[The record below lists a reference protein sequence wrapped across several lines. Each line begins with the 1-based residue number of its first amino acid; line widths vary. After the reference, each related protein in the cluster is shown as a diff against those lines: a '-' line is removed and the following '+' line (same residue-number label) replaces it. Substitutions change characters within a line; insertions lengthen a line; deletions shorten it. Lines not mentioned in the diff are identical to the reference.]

1 MSFLSPLFLFAVA
14 AVGLP
19 LIIHLLNLKRPQ
31 KVAFSTLAFFKELQK
46 TTIRKI
52 QIKRY
57 LLLFIRLLAVA
68 CLALVLARPFLPPGV
83 STGNN
88 NAPSLNV
95 IVLDNSISMQRIG
108 QDGPLFEQAKSIIE
122 TIEASSK
129 ESDRFIIQT
138 TNGEATFN
146 SIIGHSQL
154 LRRTEEAAISD
165 GGNYAIERM
174 QTVSGILDES
184 PYQNKHIFLITDGQ
198 QSQFSELGELDLSE
212 TISLT
217 MFNLGDVAV
226 QNTRILDVST
236 SSTMIGRGL
245 PVTVSVEV
253 KNDAA
258 VPVSNQFI
266 TLEVDGRIAGQYSVS
281 LPADGIQTYSFEVI
295 PSQIGTLKGAVRIEG
310 DEFTADNSYYFSLLV
325 PESRSI
331 VWVTDPN
338 AAPTEISYTNL
349 VLNASNQ
356 NDATLNT
363 QRVTLNDIES
373 VDYQNTEAI
382 ILDGLTS
389 IPAFILPR
397 LQEFVQ
403 NGGGLMFFPSEQ
415 GDIQNYNAFLQ
426 QFNVGQFQSV
436 IGEFASFNSI
446 AKGTQIQEDHPIFT
460 ELFETDGENPIRVAN
475 PDIFYYYKL
484 RASNS
489 PGGFDLISLN
499 SGDPLIREKQFGEG
513 RILISS
519 IGTGVEWSNFSVKPL
534 FAPFF
539 YRSLMYVASSDA
551 GGLLTHELG
560 QPFSFSGDVDAN
572 TVRIIKNE
580 EEIIPES
587 RNTGLGTTISYDAEN
602 WQPGFVAINDEAKTI
617 DVAVNFPRNESDFFS
632 MDESTFESISQNA
645 RLVAVNEIDETNLNN
660 EVIASG
666 FGREIWNW
674 FMWLGLVFL
683 VIESLIAAF
692 YKTESSNV

>member
-83 STGNN
+83 SSGDN
-88 NAPSLNV
+88 NAPTLNV
-95 IVLDNSISMQRIG
+95 IVLDNSISMLRIG
-108 QDGPLFEQAKSIIE
+108 QNGPLFEQAKSIIE

-129 ESDRFIIQT
+129 ESDRFIFQA
-138 TNGEATFN
+138 TNGEASFT

-154 LRRTEEAAISD
+154 LRRTEEVSISSA
-165 GGNYAIERM
+165 GNFLTDRIQA
-174 QTVSGILDES
+174 VSGILDES

-198 QSQFSELGELDLSE
+198 ISQISGLQELEFATNTTLTIFS
-212 TISLT
+212 
-217 MFNLGDVAV
+217 LGDVPV
-226 QNTRILDVST
+226 QNSKILTVST
-236 SSTMIGRGL
+236 SSTMIGSGL

-253 KNDAA
+253 KNDAD
-258 VPVSNQFI
+258 VPISNQFV
-266 TLEVDGRIAGQYSVS
+266 TLEIEGRIAGQYSVS
-281 LPADGIQTYSFEVI
+281 LPADGVQTYSFEVI
-295 PSQIGTLKGAVRIEG
+295 PSQTGTLKGAVRLEG
-310 DEFTADNSYYFSLLV
+310 DEFTADNTYYFSLLV
-325 PESRSI
+325 PKSRSI
-331 VWVTDPN
+331 VWVTDPD
-338 AAPTEISYTNL
+338 AAPTEVSYTNL
-349 VLNASNQ
+349 VLSASNQ
-356 NDATLNT
+356 NDAKLNYQSITL
-363 QRVTLNDIES
+363 DEIETI
-373 VDYQNTEAI
+373 DYQNTEAI
-382 ILDGLTS
+382 ILDGLTT
-389 IPAFILPR
+389 IPTFELPR

-426 QFNVGQFQSV
+426 QFNVGQFQTV

-446 AKGTQIQEDHPIFT
+446 ARGTQIQEDHPIFT
-460 ELFETDGENPIRVAN
+460 ELFELDNDDPIRVAN

-484 RASNS
+484 RPSNS
-489 PGGFDLISLN
+489 PGGFNLITLN
-499 SGDPLIREKQFGEG
+499 SDDPLIREKRFGEG
-513 RILISS
+513 RILISA

-539 YRSLMYVASSDA
+539 YRSMMYVASSDA
-551 GGLLTHELG
+551 GGILTHQVG
-560 QPFSFSGDVDAN
+560 DQFAFSGEVDAN
-572 TVRIIKNE
+572 AVRIVNE
-580 EEIIPES
+580 EQEIIPVS
-587 RNTGLGTTISYDAEN
+587 RNTGLGTTISYEAVN
-602 WQPGFVAINDEAKTI
+602 WEPGYVTVQDEANSF
-617 DVAVNFPRNESDFFS
+617 DVAVNLKRSESDFAYA
-632 MDESTFESISQNA
+632 DELLAESISENV
-645 RLVAVNEIDETNLNN
+645 RLVNVNKIEESNLNN

-683 VIESLIAAF
+683 ILESLVAAF
-692 YKTESSNV
+692 YKTESST

>member
-46 TTIRKI
+46 TAIRKI

-83 STGNN
+83 SSGDN
-88 NAPSLNV
+88 NAPTLNV

-108 QDGPLFEQAKSIIE
+108 QNGPLFEQAKSIIE

-129 ESDRFIIQT
+129 ESDRFIFQA
-138 TNGEATFN
+138 TNGEASFT

-154 LRRTEEAAISD
+154 LRRTEEASISSA
-165 GGNYAIERM
+165 GNFLTDRIQA
-174 QTVSGILDES
+174 VSGILDES

-198 QSQFSELGELDLSE
+198 ISQISGLQELEFATNTTLTIFS
-212 TISLT
+212 
-217 MFNLGDVAV
+217 LGDVPV
-226 QNTRILDVST
+226 QNSKILTVST
-236 SSTMIGRGL
+236 SSTMIGSGL

-253 KNDAA
+253 KNDAD
-258 VPVSNQFI
+258 VPISNQFV
-266 TLEVDGRIAGQYSVS
+266 TLEIDGRIAGQYSVS
-281 LPADGIQTYSFEVI
+281 LPADGVQTYSFEVI
-295 PSQIGTLKGAVRIEG
+295 PSQTGTLKGAVRLEG
-310 DEFTADNSYYFSLLV
+310 DEFTADNTYYFSLLV

-331 VWVTDPN
+331 VWVTDPD
-338 AAPTEISYTNL
+338 AAPTEVSYTNL
-349 VLNASNQ
+349 VLSASNQ
-356 NDATLNT
+356 NDAKLNYQSITL
-363 QRVTLNDIES
+363 DEIETI
-373 VDYQNTEAI
+373 DYQNTEAI
-382 ILDGLTS
+382 ILDGLTT
-389 IPAFILPR
+389 IPTFELPR

-426 QFNVGQFQSV
+426 QFNVGQFQTV

-446 AKGTQIQEDHPIFT
+446 ARGTQIQEDHPIFT
-460 ELFETDGENPIRVAN
+460 ELFELDNDDPIRVAN

-484 RASNS
+484 RPSNS
-489 PGGFDLISLN
+489 PGGFNLITLN
-499 SGDPLIREKQFGEG
+499 SDDPLIREKRFGEG
-513 RILISS
+513 RILISA

-539 YRSLMYVASSDA
+539 YRSMMYVASSDA
-551 GGLLTHELG
+551 GGILTHQVG
-560 QPFSFSGDVDAN
+560 DQFAFSGEVDAN
-572 TVRIIKNE
+572 TVRIVNE
-580 EEIIPES
+580 EQEIIPVS
-587 RNTGLGTTISYDAEN
+587 RNTGLGTTISYEAVN
-602 WQPGFVAINDEAKTI
+602 WEPGYVTVQDEANSF
-617 DVAVNFPRNESDFFS
+617 DVAVNLKRSESDFAYA
-632 MDESTFESISQNA
+632 DELLAESISENV
-645 RLVAVNEIDETNLNN
+645 RLVNVNEIEESNLNN

-683 VIESLIAAF
+683 ILESLVAAF
-692 YKTESSNV
+692 YKTESST

>member
-57 LLLFIRLLAVA
+57 LLLLIRLLAVA

-83 STGNN
+83 YSGDN
-88 NAPSLNV
+88 NAPTLNV

-108 QDGPLFEQAKSIIE
+108 QNGPLFEQAKSIIE

-129 ESDRFIIQT
+129 ESDRFIFQP
-138 TNGEATFN
+138 TNGEASFT

-154 LRRTEEAAISD
+154 LRRTKEASITSA
-165 GGNYAIERM
+165 GNYIADRI
-174 QTVSGILDES
+174 QAVSGILDES

-198 QSQFSELGELDLSE
+198 VSQLSALRELEFTTNTALTIFS
-212 TISLT
+212 
-217 MFNLGDVAV
+217 LGDVPV
-226 QNTRILDVST
+226 QNTKILTVST
-236 SSTMIGRGL
+236 ASTMIGSGL
-245 PVTVSVEV
+245 PVTVTVEV
-253 KNDAA
+253 KNDAE
-258 VPVSNQFI
+258 VPISNQFV
-266 TLEVDGRIAGQYSVS
+266 TLEINGRIIGQYSVS
-281 LPADGIQTYSFEVI
+281 LPAEGVQTYSFEVI
-295 PSQIGTLKGAVRIEG
+295 PSQTGTLKGVVRLEG
-310 DEFTADNSYYFSLLV
+310 DEFTADNTYYFSLLV

-356 NDATLNT
+356 NDAKLNYQSIT
-363 QRVTLNDIES
+363 MDEIETI
-373 VDYQNTEAI
+373 DYQNTEAI
-382 ILDGLTS
+382 ILDGITS

-415 GDIQNYNAFLQ
+415 ADIQNYNAFLQ
-426 QFNVGQFQSV
+426 QFNVGQFQAV

-446 AKGTQIQEDHPIFT
+446 ARGTQIQEDHPIFT
-460 ELFETDGENPIRVAN
+460 ELFELNNDDPIRVAN
-475 PDIFYYYKL
+475 PDVFYYFKL
-484 RASNS
+484 KPSNS
-489 PGGFDLISLN
+489 PVGFNLITLN
-499 SGDPLIREKQFGEG
+499 SDDPLIREKRFGEG
-513 RILISS
+513 RILISA
-519 IGTGVEWSNFSVKPL
+519 IGTGVEWSNFSIKPL

-539 YRSLMYVASSDA
+539 YRSMMYIASSDA
-551 GGLLTHELG
+551 GGILTHQVGE
-560 QPFSFSGDVDAN
+560 QFAFSGDVDAN
-572 TVRIIKNE
+572 TVRILNE
-580 EEIIPES
+580 EQEIIPAS
-587 RNTGLGTTISYDAEN
+587 RNTGLGTTISYEAIN
-602 WQPGFVAINDEAKTI
+602 WEPGFVSVKDEIKSFDI
-617 DVAVNFPRNESDFFS
+617 AVNLKRSESDFTDA
-632 MDESTFESISQNA
+632 DELLAESISENV
-645 RLVAVNEIDETNLNN
+645 RLVNVNEIEESNLNN

-683 VIESLIAAF
+683 ILESLVAAF
-692 YKTESSNV
+692 YKTESSN